1 MGAGRPPRQVLSE
14 CCEERHGAPNPLPDA
29 GIARRRSIER
39 RRLVHSRAHTHVL
52 VQRTFL
58 GLRLEAKPCSRYQSY
73 RCGKNSSGA
82 FSLRASHTVGVTRK
96 AVDSP
101 ILRSDFLTRAL
112 KATQGNATR
121 GGLARRLQGC
131 GGAGHETERKAGE
144 PTRPR
149 ISTSWE
155 TLSFPNLDTTPTF
168 LLLGIPPSL
177 GPPQTASRRAAPGGP
192 LSSAPLIPAPEPL
205 LPPHAEQPATSPP
218 SPAKSALPVTPSNGH

>member
-39 RRLVHSRAHTHVL
+39 RHLVHSRAHTHVL

-73 RCGKNSSGA
+73 RCDKNSSSA

-101 ILRSDFLTRAL
+101 ILCSDFLTRAL

-131 GGAGHETERKAGE
+131 GRAGMRQGKEGWRTHTSSHFNIVGDTVLPELGRHPDVSSPGNPALPGASAD
-144 PTRPR
+144 
-149 ISTSWE
+149 
-155 TLSFPNLDTTPTF
+155 SFPT
-168 LLLGIPPSL
+168 G
-177 GPPQTASRRAAPGGP
+177 GSRRSSE
-192 LSSAPLIPAPEPL
+192 LSSSHSCP
-205 LPPHAEQPATSPP
+205 
-218 SPAKSALPVTPSNGH
+218 

>member
-29 GIARRRSIER
+29 GIARQRSIER

-101 ILRSDFLTRAL
+101 ILCSDFLTRAL

-131 GGAGHETERKAGE
+131 GRAGHETGKGRLENPHVPAFQHHGRHC
-144 PTRPR
+144 PSQTWTPPR
-149 ISTSWE
+149 HFLSWE
-155 TLSFPNLDTTPTF
+155 SR
-168 LLLGIPPSL
+168 PPWGL
-177 GPPQTASRRAAPGGP
+177 RRQLPDGR
-192 LSSAPLIPAPEPL
+192 LPAVL
-205 LPPHAEQPATSPP
+205 
-218 SPAKSALPVTPSNGH
+218 

>member
-39 RRLVHSRAHTHVL
+39 RHLVHSRAHTHVL

-121 GGLARRLQGC
+121 GGLARRLQRC
-131 GGAGHETERKAGE
+131 GRVGHETGKGRLENPHAPAFQHRGRHC
-144 PTRPR
+144 PSQTWTPPR
-149 ISTSWE
+149 HFFSWE
-155 TLSFPNLDTTPTF
+155 SR
-168 LLLGIPPSL
+168 PPWGL
-177 GPPQTASRRAAPGGP
+177 RRQLPDGR
-192 LSSAPLIPAPEPL
+192 LPAVL
-205 LPPHAEQPATSPP
+205 
-218 SPAKSALPVTPSNGH
+218 